1 MRTVNK
7 NKIIQKK
14 NNTYIIKCIQLR
26 KVECKKK
33 LTTLRRMVMKKIY
46 VNTAT

>member
-14 NNTYIIKCIQLR
+14 NNTYIIKCIQIR
-26 KVECKKK
+26 KVEYKKINHPEK
-33 LTTLRRMVMKKIY
+33 DGYEKIY